1 MKKEIVNNLG
11 QFLTFESVNGVLK
24 VSVSNGLTNAA
35 FDLPNTEAKAFFES
49 AHAVVADV
57 LGQPLTEEQQR
68 AISERWGSPNS
79 NKQPF

>member
-11 QFLTFESVNGVLK
+11 QKLTFESVNGVLK
-24 VSVSNGLTNAA
+24 VSVCNGLTNAA

-57 LGQPLTEEQQR
+57 LTQPLTEEQQR
-68 AISERWGSPNS
+68 AISERWGSPKS

>member
-1 MKKEIVNNLG
+1 MKKEFVNNLG
-11 QFLTFESVNGVLK
+11 QKLTFESVNGVLK
-24 VSVSNGLTNAA
+24 VSVCNGLTNAA

-57 LGQPLTEEQQR
+57 LSQLLTEEQQR
-68 AISERWGSPNS
+68 AISERWGTNS